1 MPYHID
7 LTKIGLETYKE
18 KLKTAYLPPS
28 RQMLKEKTDERFE
41 FLASQRFENV
51 NDLLKKLR
59 KKDQIEKLAK
69 APCLSENY
77 LKIWLREMKS
87 MLPKPNK
94 ISDFQGI
101 NPETVSKLEKQGI
114 KNTRQLFDHSNYPRK
129 QTKTGRNKPNQPC

>member
-69 APCLSENY
+69 APCLSEN
-77 LKIWLREMKS
+77 
-87 MLPKPNK
+87 
-94 ISDFQGI
+94 
-101 NPETVSKLEKQGI
+101 
-114 KNTRQLFDHSNYPRK
+114 
-129 QTKTGRNKPNQPC
+129 